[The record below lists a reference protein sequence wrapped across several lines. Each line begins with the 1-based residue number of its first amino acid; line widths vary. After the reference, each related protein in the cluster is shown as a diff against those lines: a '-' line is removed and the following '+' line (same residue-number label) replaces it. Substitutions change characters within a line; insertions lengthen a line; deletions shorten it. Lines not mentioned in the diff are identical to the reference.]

1 VPDATKPSIPSQW
14 ILLKCTQSTI
24 KPLRWLGDERLPSS
38 PTIAYTCC
46 VTLIY
51 SCDSLLSVTYNQEE
65 KLGMYKKLLIVT
77 LLFVTSG
84 GATRRLF
91 AQTNSGAQSSSGGAQ
106 DKPKITDQDIEL
118 LRQDL
123 RSQKKQIVATNL
135 KLTDEQSTRF
145 WPVYDQYIGE
155 QTKIHDQKYAVI
167 KEFATSWGTI
177 SDAQAE
183 DLTKRALAVD
193 DQVAQLR
200 IKYMPNFLKVL
211 PGKQVATFYQI
222 DRRLQMMVDLQ
233 LMSQLP
239 LLQSQ

>member
-1 VPDATKPSIPSQW
+1 MRNFVMLCFA
-14 ILLKCTQSTI
+14 
-24 KPLRWLGDERLPSS
+24 
-38 PTIAYTCC
+38 
-46 VTLIY
+46 VVF
-51 SCDSLLSVTYNQEE
+51 SL
-65 KLGMYKKLLIVT
+65 
-77 LLFVTSG
+77 SG
-84 GATRRLF
+84 AAKGVL
-91 AQTNSGAQSSSGGAQ
+91 AQTNNEAQSPSTGAQ
-106 DKPKITDQDIEL
+106 DNPKISDQDIEL
-118 LRQDL
+118 LRKDL
-123 RSQKKQIVATNL
+123 RAQKKQLVASNL
-135 KLTDEQSTRF
+135 QLTTDQATKF
-145 WPVYDQYIGE
+145 WPVYDQYIAE

-200 IKYMPNFLKVL
+200 MKYMPNFLKVL

-239 LLQSQ
+239 LVQSQ

>member
-1 VPDATKPSIPSQW
+1 MPDATKPSIPSQW